1 MAKIKPRAVLCA
13 ILAVV
18 ILLFPLFGF
27 KAEAETYKTVLSDLD
42 NCLTEAE
49 EDAISAK
56 LVEVSQKVG
65 INIGIVITA
74 ELLNSNGHHISHEV
88 YSENFCNENFGEYSD
103 SIVLLLFNSHDKPEY
118 TYAQDDMYMYGKADE
133 LYYERSQKIW
143 DRIYDA
149 LLSHNVKSDLPSEP
163 NVYKDY
169 SSASYYIGCMNFCNA
184 LERYGDPANAF
195 WIGVQEFIVE
205 HIGMLF
211 IGLIIGAIVAFVIF
225 TNTKRSYS
233 KKAPISAAQYI
244 DKNRK
249 NIVGSEDRFIREYTT
264 SHRIDTSSSSGGRS
278 GGGGHSGGGGGH
290 HSGGHHR

>member
-1 MAKIKPRAVLCA
+1 MAKRKPCAALCA
-13 ILAVV
+13 ILAIV

-27 KAEAETYKTVLSDLD
+27 KAGAESYRTVLSDLD
-42 NCLTEAE
+42 NCLTQAE

-56 LVEVSQKVG
+56 LAEVSQKVG
-65 INIGIVITA
+65 INIGIVTTA
-74 ELLNSNGHHISHEV
+74 ELLNSNGHHISQQV
-88 YSENFCNENFGEYSD
+88 YTENFCNENFGEYSD

-118 TYAQDDMYMYGKADE
+118 EFAEDDMYMYGKADE

-143 DRIYDA
+143 DTIYDA
-149 LLSHNVKSDLPSEP
+149 VLSHNVKSDLPSEP

-169 SSASYYIGCMNFCNA
+169 SSASYYVGCMNFCKA

-195 WIGVQEFIVE
+195 WIGVQEFILE

-211 IGLIIGAIVAFVIF
+211 IGLIIGAIVAVVIF
-225 TNTKRSYS
+225 TNTKKSYS
-233 KKAPISAAQYI
+233 KKAPISATQYI

-264 SHRIDTSSSSGGRS
+264 SYRIDTSSSSGGGRS
-278 GGGGHSGGGGGH
+278 GGGHSGGGGH

>member
-1 MAKIKPRAVLCA
+1 MVLRREPRRTKRC
-13 ILAVV
+13 
-18 ILLFPLFGF
+18 FPIW
-27 KAEAETYKTVLSDLD
+27 T
-42 NCLTEAE
+42 TEAE

-56 LVEVSQKVG
+56 LDEVSQKVG

-118 TYAQDDMYMYGKADE
+118 TYAEDDMYMYGKADE
-133 LYYERSQKIW
+133 LYYEKSQKIW

-149 LLSHNVKSDLPSEP
+149 LEKQNIKSDLPSEP
-163 NVYKDY
+163 NVYKYY
-169 SSASYYIGCMNFCNA
+169 SSANYYMACMNFCDT
-184 LERYGDPANAF
+184 LGKYGDPGSAF
-195 WIGVQEFIVE
+195 WIGVLEFILE

-211 IGLIIGAIVAFVIF
+211 IGLIIGVIVAVVIF